1 MLQEKRSMLV
11 HIIAD
16 YGHGDLAFA
25 EVVQRIRLYLPDA
38 EPVLTPVPPFA
49 TLAAGFCIAQLGLN
63 DAPAGTLIYH
73 NVAPRMDDDAVRHDN
88 AGERLAFARLP
99 TGVRVIGV
107 NAGYAFSFV
116 RDAAAELR
124 WAAVPA
130 EGSQFRSRDL
140 FPQAAAA
147 IAVGQP
153 DALAD
158 PIDPTAIP
166 TVPPNRIAYI
176 DGYGNL
182 KTTIAQAAA
191 SAPIGTPMRVRI
203 GNVTQEAVVSD
214 GSFAV
219 TPGQLAFAPGSSGWT
234 IPDGSHRCWME
245 VFLRGGNAA
254 ARFKDPALGEEIVI
268 SPS

>member
-1 MLQEKRSMLV
+1 MLV

-16 YGHGDLAFA
+16 YGFGDLAFA
-25 EVVQRIRLYLPDA
+25 EVVQRIKLYLPDA

-63 DAPAGTLIYH
+63 EAPAGTIIYH
-73 NVAPRMDDDAVRHDN
+73 NVAPREDDEQARAAN

-107 NAGYAFSFV
+107 NAGYAYSFV
-116 RDAAAELR
+116 RDAAEELR

-147 IAVGQP
+147 IALGQP
-153 DALAD
+153 DALAEK
-158 PIDPTAIP
+158 IP
-166 TVPPNRIAYI
+166 PSDIPDVPQNRIAYI

-182 KTTIAQAAA
+182 KTTIKHDTSIPDGSTVRVQ
-191 SAPIGTPMRVRI
+191 IGDKE
-203 GNVTQEAVVSD
+203 QEALKSD

-219 TPGQLAFAPGSSGWT
+219 EPGQLAFAPGSSGWT
-234 IPDGSHRCWME
+234 NAQGEETRWME
-245 VFLRGGNAA
+245 LFLRGGNAWELF
-254 ARFKDPALGEEIVI
+254 AR
-268 SPS
+268 PSVGTAIQIG